1 MLAAN
6 KKVKWYDGHFRV
18 YPAESVKNKMR
29 SDVSMRR
36 NAHKAEK
43 EKVPVLGIKG
53 TNALLLAFFKVPFS
67 FCGGLHACCVLRL
80 CTAHSSDVVRPDEG
94 TCLQH

>member
-1 MLAAN
+1 MLAVN

-36 NAHKAEK
+36 NARKAEK
-43 EKVPVLGIKG
+43 ENVPVLGIKG
-53 TNALLLAFFKVPFS
+53 TNALAFFKVPFS
-67 FCGGLHACCVLRL
+67 FCGRLHACCVLWL
-80 CTAHSSDVVRPDEG
+80 CTAHSNDVVQPDEG
-94 TCLQH
+94 TCLHH